1 MYLHKPAERGSI
13 DTTRNC
19 VGAGSRKIA
28 SRKPT
33 IVSPIKAHVLSTVL
47 NLFFIPALYVLL
59 KTFLE
64 RFSKS
69 KKRPV
74 EA

>member
-33 IVSPIKAHVLSTVL
+33 IVSPIKAHASLHRVE
-47 NLFFIPALYVLL
+47 PLL
-59 KTFLE
+59 HPGSVRAAEDVPGKI
-64 RFSKS
+64 
-69 KKRPV
+69 
-74 EA
+74 